1 MVGSTRLYLLSS
13 VAKSLA
19 GVCLKEVWRFDV
31 DAQLWNRLDEPPWNP
46 RRGAI
51 PVVCE
56 GLGCFFW
63 GKGNGEA
70 EYFFA
75 QLFRSWNLDWVS

>member
-1 MVGSTRLYLLSS
+1 
-13 VAKSLA
+13 LA

-56 GLGCFFW
+56 GLRFGMFFI
-63 GKGNGEA
+63 
-70 EYFFA
+70 Y
-75 QLFRSWNLDWVS
+75 LS